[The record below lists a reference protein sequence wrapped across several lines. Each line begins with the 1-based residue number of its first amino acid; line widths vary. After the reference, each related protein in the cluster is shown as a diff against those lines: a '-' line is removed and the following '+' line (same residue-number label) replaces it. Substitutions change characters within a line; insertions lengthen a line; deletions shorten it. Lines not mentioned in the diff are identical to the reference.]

1 MLLRLLLR
9 RPRLRRRARLDAR
22 ADGATRT
29 LMPHTGAART
39 SPGADRLPH
48 VPSAPEPDDDERAV
62 RDWLHQDQYGYGLPD
77 TPAKEPY

>member
-9 RPRLRRRARLDAR
+9 RPRLRRRAGLDAR
-22 ADGATRT
+22 ADGETRT

-39 SPGADRLPH
+39 STGADQLH
-48 VPSAPEPDDDERAV
+48 DAPPASEPDDDERAV

-77 TPAKEPY
+77 SPAKERY